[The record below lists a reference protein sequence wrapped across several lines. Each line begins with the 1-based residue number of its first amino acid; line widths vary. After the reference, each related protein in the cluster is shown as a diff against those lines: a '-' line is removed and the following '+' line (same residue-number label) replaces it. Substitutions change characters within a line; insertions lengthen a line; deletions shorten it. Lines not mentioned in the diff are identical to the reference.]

1 MWHYA
6 GLQLLGL
13 RTPRYAT
20 LRDVLRLGLIDMDE
34 MSGIGGGLANYDSP
48 QGYIGKATMTRI
60 PTLKERIALAV
71 TQAQDKLAAV
81 REAQEIFDRNPD
93 LERLLNLMQK
103 NHF

>member
-1 MWHYA
+1 
-6 GLQLLGL
+6 
-13 RTPRYAT
+13 
-20 LRDVLRLGLIDMDE
+20 MDE
-34 MSGIGGGLANYDSP
+34 FTGQANITGLAQAGYYDSP
-48 QGYIGKATMTRI
+48 KATMARM

-71 TQAQDKLAAV
+71 TQAQEKLAAV